1 MLPKSENITIF
12 GATNNQKRSLDALF
26 LTVRNSRKIQVKVK
40 DEATGDARGWCFTS
54 PYFAYTEKI
63 GIRKRLNSG
72 VRVSPLLSYLDRQ
85 CEKPRAVGQRREL
98 SPTLSFYIHDG
109 GGVVRL

>member
-12 GATNNQKRSLDALF
+12 GATNNQKRSLGALF

-40 DEATGDARGWCFTS
+40 DEATGDA
-54 PYFAYTEKI
+54 
-63 GIRKRLNSG
+63 
-72 VRVSPLLSYLDRQ
+72 
-85 CEKPRAVGQRREL
+85 RAVGQRREL